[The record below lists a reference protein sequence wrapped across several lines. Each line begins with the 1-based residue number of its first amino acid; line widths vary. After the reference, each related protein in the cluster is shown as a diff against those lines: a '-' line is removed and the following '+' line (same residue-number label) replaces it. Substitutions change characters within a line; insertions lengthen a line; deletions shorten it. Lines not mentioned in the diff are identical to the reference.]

1 MHCSLTQYPD
11 ATVFH
16 LKGRLDA
23 STSDE
28 FEEQVLSSLEQGIRY
43 LVLDFAELEY
53 INSAGLRVLVMSH
66 QRLNPHGGRV
76 MVCGTRDYIAEIFN
90 ISGYDRVFAM
100 YPDLTLAMKD
110 FSQQE

>member
-1 MHCSLTQYPD
+1 MHCTLSEYPG

-16 LKGRLDA
+16 LKGRLD
-23 STSDE
+23 SSNTEE
-28 FEEQVLSSLEQGIRY
+28 FEQKVLTCLEHGIRY
-43 LVLDFAELEY
+43 LVLDFTELEY

-76 MVCGTRDYIAEIFN
+76 MVCGIRDYIAEIFN

-100 YPDLTLAMKD
+100 YPDLNLAMQE
-110 FSQQE
+110 FEQQR

>member
-1 MHCSLTQYPD
+1 MLYSQTEYPNT
-11 ATVFH
+11 TVFH

-23 STSDE
+23 ATTEE
-28 FEEQVLSSLEQGIRY
+28 FEEKVLASLEQGIRY
-43 LVLDFAELEY
+43 LVLDFSDLEY

-66 QRLNPHGGRV
+66 QRLNPQGGKV

-100 YPDLTLAMKD
+100 YPDLTLAIND
-110 FSQQE
+110 CC